1 MHIKKH
7 LAKFFFF
14 FFFWTLDPTALGLG
28 LLKAKQL
35 ILFMTCF
42 VPILT

>member
-7 LAKFFFF
+7 LAKFGFLL
-14 FFFWTLDPTALGLG
+14 TLDPTALGLG
-28 LLKAKQL
+28 LLKAKQH